1 MTADTMTCPCGLGPS
16 LSSCCGPIVEG
27 VQAAPSPER
36 LMRSRYTA
44 FQLGTPRA
52 IDYLLETHH
61 EDFRQPNLKSSLE
74 STCKSITWTGLTIVE
89 SSEDGHTGIVEFIAT
104 FDHDEEAHQ
113 LQERSSFVRE
123 SGKWLYTTGE
133 LDPAKNGPVV
143 G

>member
-1 MTADTMTCPCGLGPS
+1 MNPDPTACPCGLGSS
-16 LSSCCGPIVEG
+16 LEACCGPLVEG
-27 VQAAPSPER
+27 VEAAASPER

-44 FQLGTPRA
+44 FTLGTSGA
-52 IDYLLETHH
+52 IDYLVESHH
-61 EDFRQPNLKSSLE
+61 PDFRQPGLKPSLE

-89 SSEDGHTGIVEFIAT
+89 SSAAGPVGIVEFVAT
-104 FDHDEEAHQ
+104 FDHDGEPHQ

-133 LDPAKNGPVV
+133 LDPAKNGPIH

>member
-1 MTADTMTCPCGLGPS
+1 MTSTTCPCGLPNS
-16 LSSCCGPIVEG
+16 LADCCGPLVEG
-27 VQAAPSPER
+27 DGAAPSPER

-52 IDYLLETHH
+52 IDYLVESHH
-61 EDFRQPNLKSSLE
+61 PDFRQPNLKPSLE
-74 STCKSITWTGLTIVE
+74 STCNSITWTGLTIVE
-89 SSEDGHTGIVEFIAT
+89 SSEDGSTGIVEFVAT
-104 FDHDEEAHQ
+104 FDHDGQPHQ

-133 LDPAKNGPVV
+133 LDPDQNGPVR